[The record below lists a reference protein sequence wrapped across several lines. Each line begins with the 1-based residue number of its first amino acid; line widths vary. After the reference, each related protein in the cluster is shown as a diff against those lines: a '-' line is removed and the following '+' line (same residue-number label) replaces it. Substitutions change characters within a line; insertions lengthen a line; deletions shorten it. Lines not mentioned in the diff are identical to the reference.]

1 VVRNAMTFLDDMQ
14 NLGSIRPAD
23 AERTCITTTLSGRPA
38 RVLIAE
44 DDDAM
49 RDMLVTSLR
58 KDGYEV
64 VEASSGAAALEEI
77 AMLLFRGE
85 AMPVDVIVSDERM
98 PGLLGLEV
106 LAGLREARW
115 RTPFIL
121 ITGFGD
127 PQTHQRAE
135 QLGASAVLDK
145 PFDLEELKLEIQ
157 KVLTT

>member
-1 VVRNAMTFLDDMQ
+1 MTSLDNMQ
-14 NLGSIRPAD
+14 NLGSARAASEQRLLD
-23 AERTCITTTLSGRPA
+23 QSNVLRRPA

-44 DDDAM
+44 DDDEM
-49 RDMLVTSLR
+49 RDMLASSLR

-64 VEASSGAAALEEI
+64 IEASSGAAALEEI

-127 PQTHQRAE
+127 AQTHQKAE
-135 QLGASAVLDK
+135 QLGASAILDK
-145 PFDLEELKLEIQ
+145 PFDLDELKLIIQ
-157 KVLTT
+157 KALAK